1 MLRYGLLAPAGTP
14 KEIVL
19 HLNRELRIAVESDDV
34 KARIAA
40 DGGDAITSTP
50 EEYGADLDRELRKWG
65 ALVRKLGL
73 HVD

>member
-1 MLRYGLLAPAGTP
+1 M
-14 KEIVL
+14 
-19 HLNRELRIAVESDDV
+19 

-40 DGGDAITSTP
+40 DGGDALTSTP
-50 EEYGADLDRELRKWG
+50 DEYGADLDRELRKWG